1 MKYINYITEV
11 SKTIPESKEEKKT
24 RKRNKLRSELNMCMN
39 MGIGMDPMLSIMG
52 KITKLERK
60 TKKLK
65 KEILILKNK
74 PNKR

>member
-11 SKTIPESKEEKKT
+11 SKTIPESKEEKQT
-24 RKRNKLRSELNMCMN
+24 RKRNKLRSELNM
-39 MGIGMDPMLSIMG
+39 GIGINPMMG
-52 KITKLERK
+52 MMGMMERIIKLERK

-74 PNKR
+74 